1 VGIYRRAQLVGEK
14 NGVYII
20 DDFAHNPAEV
30 TAAIKACQQIS
41 QRVIAWFQPHGYG
54 PLRFMH
60 EELAEKTSEV
70 LRDKDYF
77 VMSDVYYAGGT
88 VNRDIGS
95 DAVISSIQEKGRNA
109 LLIND
114 RSKLPGLFK
123 DMAQPGDVI
132 LMMGARDPS
141 LSNFAMEVLEKL

>member
-1 VGIYRRAQLVGEK
+1 VGIYRRTQLVGEK
-14 NGVYII
+14 NGVYVI

-30 TAAIKACQQIS
+30 AAAIKACQQIGK
-41 QRVIAWFQPHGYG
+41 RVFAWFQPHGYG

-60 EELAEKTSEV
+60 EELAEKVAEI
-70 LRDKDYF
+70 LRDDDCF

-95 DAVISSIQEKGRNA
+95 EVVISAIKGKKRNA
-109 LLIND
+109 LLVSD
-114 RSKLPGLFK
+114 RSQLPVTLK
-123 DMAQPGDVI
+123 KMVQPGDVI

-141 LSNFAMEVLEKL
+141 LSDFATGVIDGL